1 MEGADEPAGQ
11 LVHAALPSVP
21 SVDVPAAQ
29 GSQVWAIVAPIATE
43 YLPRPHSVQGEASVG
58 L

>member
-11 LVHAALPSVP
+11 SVQAALPSVP
-21 SVDVPAAQ
+21 SVDVPGAQ
-29 GSQVWAIVAPIATE
+29 GSQVWAIVAPIVAE
-43 YLPRPHSVQGEASVG
+43 YFPWPHSVQEEATV

>member
-11 LVHAALPSVP
+11 SVQAALPSVP

-29 GSQVWAIVAPIATE
+29 GSQAWGFEAPIAAE
-43 YLPRPHSVQGEASVG
+43 ALPWLHSVQGEATV

>member
-1 MEGADEPAGQ
+1 MEGADEPARQ
-11 LVHAALPSVP
+11 LVQSPAPSLP

-29 GSQVWAIVAPIATE
+29 GSHVVANVAPTTAE
-43 YLPRPHSVQGEASVG
+43 NFPWPHLMQGEPSEG

>member
-11 LVHAALPSVP
+11 SVQAALPSVP
-21 SVDVPAAQ
+21 SVDVPGAQ
-29 GSQVWAIVAPIATE
+29 GSQAWEFVAPIAAE
-43 YLPRPHSVQGEASVG
+43 ALPWPHSVQREAAV

>member
-11 LVHAALPSVP
+11 SVQAVLPSVP

-29 GSQVWAIVAPIATE
+29 GSQAWEIVARIAAE
-43 YLPRPHSVQGEASVG
+43 YFPWPHSVQEEATV